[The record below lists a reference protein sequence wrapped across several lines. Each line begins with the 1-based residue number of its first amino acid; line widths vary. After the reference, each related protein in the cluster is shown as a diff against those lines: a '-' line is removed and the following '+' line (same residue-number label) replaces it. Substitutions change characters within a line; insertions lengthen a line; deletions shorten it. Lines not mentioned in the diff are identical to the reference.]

1 MQEKVYRKKKLQTQH
16 STTTYTSYA
25 SCRQLMPVDASWC
38 QLMPV
43 DASWCQLLVVQVL
56 FKVWQSASGPARLQR
71 PLLLPRQF
79 GHGYGRTALRAEA
92 LQEIILF
99 RQAAWRN
106 FEETSKILKKSK
118 LSWSF
123 MNLSMNLSMNLFVR
137 ACFERVSDVRR
148 KWSLAHLPR
157 PNQRDNRNQPN
168 KKRCKKR
175 CKKPWSKYSK
185 WSKWLV
191 GWHFGVVLADCR
203 VSETLSS
210 QRGTV
215 TESDRVCQAWREF
228 RAQLIARESQEA
240 ELLWSQI
247 ESAESAER
255 FKMHQDMS
263 RYVKI
268 CQDMLRYVKICQDMS
283 RYVKIC
289 QDMLRYVKICQDMS
303 RYVKIC

>member
-25 SCRQLMPVDASWC
+25 SCR

-203 VSETLSS
+203 VSETQLSE
-210 QRGTV
+210 TDC
-215 TESDRVCQAWREF
+215 DRVWQSVSGMARISGATHRTRITRGRVALISNRICREC
-228 RAQLIARESQEA
+228 RE
-240 ELLWSQI
+240 I
-247 ESAESAER
+247 
-255 FKMHQDMS
+255 QDAS

-289 QDMLRYVKICQDMS
+289 QDMS